1 MDTYFNM
8 DRKLIRHGG
17 RKAPKAELHQFLDIL
32 GAGLPPIPD
41 YMKNLDGG
49 FYLDGLSQE
58 DYYEKRFN
66 EAPDINNTDC
76 LGKVKGDLS
85 KLSGIYLEISC
96 EKFGVADNGV
106 PYLFLSAYEDCGQPF
121 AIILYCDGETIRGY
135 LPRYGNMISIPEHM
149 PFSDMS
155 ETEMYKRP
163 VYVQDDGGPVEKLS
177 FSSEEELYDYIVNS
191 DGYLTYSQEA
201 CLEDFCARV
210 EPAGEMT
217 PEMVEVARK
226 NVANTLAKYMK
237 RDEF

>member
-41 YMKNLDGG
+41 YVKNLDGG
-49 FYLDGLSQE
+49 YYLDGLSQE
-58 DYYEKRFN
+58 DYFEKRFC
-66 EAPDINNTDC
+66 EEPDIITTNG
-76 LGKVKGDLS
+76 LGKVGSDLRG
-85 KLSGIYLEISC
+85 LAGLGLEISF

-149 PFSDMS
+149 PFSDIS

-201 CLEDFCARV
+201 CMEDFCARV
-210 EPAGEMT
+210 EATGEIT
-217 PEMVEVARK
+217 PEMVEAAQK
-226 NVANTLAKYMK
+226 NVANTLKRYMN
-237 RDEF
+237 RDF

>member
-8 DRKLIRHGG
+8 DRSLIRHGG

-32 GAGLPPIPD
+32 GTGLPPIPD

-58 DYYEKRFN
+58 DYYEKRFC
-66 EAPDINNTDC
+66 EVPDIITNNG
-76 LGKVKGDLS
+76 LGKVGSDLRG
-85 KLSGIYLEISC
+85 LAGLGLEISF
-96 EKFGVADNGV
+96 EKFGVADNGI
-106 PYLFLSAYEDCGQPF
+106 PYLFLSAYEDGGQPF

-155 ETEMYKRP
+155 ESKMYKRP
-163 VYVQDDGGPVEKLS
+163 VYVQDDGGPVEKLC
-177 FSSEEELYDYIVNS
+177 FPSEEELYDYIVNS

-210 EPAGEMT
+210 EATGEMT
-217 PEMVEVARK
+217 PEMVEAARR
-226 NVANTLAKYMK
+226 NVAYTFERYMK
-237 RDEF
+237 RPF